1 MMNSPATP
9 VNTLLAVLADVQFYL
24 INKRFTDASSLLAI
38 HIEDLLTYLEWS
50 QVDPLL
56 QLFPFG
62 QVDSDPNLR
71 YTMGWVYARSER
83 LPQAVKL
90 LERARNSYRTT
101 HQDYDRVARCCLELA
116 RIHQL
121 RENFLLAT
129 IYLKEEAYPLFERNL
144 IQDRRLQ
151 ARFWLRMAEL
161 SPDINQS
168 ATGRKDAN
176 RALTIYR
183 ELGDL
188 DGEFK
193 ALARLASFAHTIG
206 DLNEAES
213 KLALA
218 ESCWD
223 AGHLG
228 ASAEARLLNLKCH
241 SAWYGGDLKKA
252 VALAE
257 ALQKLADRQNF
268 GNQRVYARMLLGN
281 CYRACGQ
288 LDLAFR
294 YYDEARTIVDAIDY
308 KDYHPWIDTQVAWCY
323 LVAGNLTLARRY
335 AHESLKTS
343 DLGQSM
349 SFQVVL
355 AVLDLIENQVES
367 AQRLLEE
374 SLAFYISAQEELAA
388 CSLHLYLAQIAH
400 MKKERSETN
409 EHLEKALSW
418 LDQRRLDYLPF
429 WWHPT
434 LFSAVC
440 GQALSQHLYEHVIE
454 RIFIHHL
461 KDAGVAVL
469 QELCR
474 AEDERVRSRA
484 HIILSTVHYHDF
496 HELESFPDSQCKYV
510 VEELLQEGFL
520 LQHSFARLLQE
531 LTTATHYPKPNLTLV
546 AVFGLYLAGYE
557 RAEIADKVGCG
568 EALVRNYINHIYSQ
582 FGLTAD
588 QFANRRARKRHL
600 HELARKKGFVR

>member
-1 MMNSPATP
+1 MINSPATSA
-9 VNTLLAVLADVQFYL
+9 NTLLAVLADVQAYL
-24 INKRFTDASSLLAI
+24 INKRFTDASSLLAV

-50 QVDPLL
+50 QIEPLL
-56 QLFPFG
+56 QLFPSE

-71 YTMGWVYARSER
+71 YTIGWVYARSER

-90 LERARNSYRTT
+90 LERAKNSYRTT

-121 RENFLLAT
+121 RENFPLAVM
-129 IYLKEEAYPLFERNL
+129 YLKEEAYPLFERNL

-151 ARFWLRMAEL
+151 ARFWLRMSEL

-176 RALTIYR
+176 RALMIYR

-193 ALARLASFAHTIG
+193 ALARLTSFAHAVG
-206 DLNEAES
+206 DLGEADS
-213 KLALA
+213 KLTLA
-218 ESCWD
+218 KSCWE
-223 AGHLG
+223 AGNLG

-241 SAWYGGDLKKA
+241 SAWYGGDLKGA
-252 VALAE
+252 IALAD

-281 CYRACGQ
+281 CYRAFGQ

-294 YYDEARTIVDAIDY
+294 YYDEARTIVDEIDY
-308 KDYHPWIDTQVAWCY
+308 ADYHPWIDTQVAWCY
-323 LVAGNLTLARRY
+323 LVAGDLTLARQY
-335 AHESLKTS
+335 AHKSLKTS

-355 AVLDLIENQVES
+355 AVLDLLENQVES

-374 SLAFYISAQEELAA
+374 SLAFYISAQEEFAV
-388 CSLHLYLAQIAH
+388 CSLHLYLAQVAH
-400 MKKERSETN
+400 IKQERSEAN
-409 EHLEKALSW
+409 EHLEKALGW
-418 LDQRRLDYLPF
+418 IDQRRLDYLPF

-434 LFSAVC
+434 LFSTVC

-454 RIFIHHL
+454 RLFIHHL

-469 QELCR
+469 QDLCLV
-474 AEDERVRSRA
+474 EDERARNRA
-484 HIILSTVHYHDF
+484 HIILSTIHYHHF
-496 HELESFPDSQCKYV
+496 HELESFPDSQCKHV

-557 RAEIADKVGCG
+557 RAEIAEKIGCA
-568 EALVRNYINHIYSQ
+568 ETLVRNYINHIYSQ
-582 FGLTAD
+582 FGLASD
-588 QFANRRARKRHL
+588 QFANRRTRKRQL
-600 HELARKKGFVR
+600 YALVKQKGFVR